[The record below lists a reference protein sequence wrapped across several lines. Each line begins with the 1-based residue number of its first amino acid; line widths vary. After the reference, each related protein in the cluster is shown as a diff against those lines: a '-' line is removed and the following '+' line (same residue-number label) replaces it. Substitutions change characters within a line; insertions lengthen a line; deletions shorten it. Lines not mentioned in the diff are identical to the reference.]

1 MYVKHSQIVA
11 FDSKKLKA
19 FVELSPFN
27 NKQLSIYLGH
37 GDAFMAQRY
46 AAGDMGKED
55 WDKLANLLQIK
66 AEDFAPEE
74 GTKKVETAPMPDN
87 SEMIKLLASINAHLA
102 NCEQYLNNINAR
114 TKAIQ
119 DDAVTHNDELHKSLV
134 ELKSIWK

>member
-1 MYVKHSQIVA
+1 MYVKHSQIVS

-19 FVELSPFN
+19 FVELSPFTY
-27 NKQLSIYLGH
+27 KQLSIYLGH

-46 AAGDMGKED
+46 TAGNMGKED

-66 AEDFAPEE
+66 AEDFAPDG
-74 GTKKVETAPMPDN
+74 GTKKAATAPMPDD

-114 TKAIQ
+114 SKAMH
-119 DDAVTHNDELHKSLV
+119 DDMREWKEGLHKELI
-134 ELKSIWK
+134 ELKACWK

>member
-1 MYVKHSQIVA
+1 MYVKHSQIVS

-27 NKQLSIYLGH
+27 NRQLSTYLGH

-46 AAGDMGKED
+46 ATGNMGKED
-55 WDKLANLLQIK
+55 WDKLIALLQIK
-66 AEDFAPEE
+66 TEDFISQEE
-74 GTKKVETAPMPDN
+74 SKTEKAPMPDN
-87 SEMIKLLASINAHLA
+87 SEAIKLLASINAHLA

-119 DDAVTHNDELHKSLV
+119 DDAVAHNDELHKSLV